1 MPSLYE
7 PCGLTQM
14 RAQRYGALPVV
25 RRVGGLSDTVEDQV
39 TGFVF
44 DEYSSA
50 GLERAIGRAMALF
63 QDRPAWERHMRTAMQ
78 RDFGWARSADRYLE
92 LYREAILY
100 HGAG

>member
-1 MPSLYE
+1 
-7 PCGLTQM
+7 M

-44 DEYSSA
+44 DEYTPA
-50 GLERAIGRAMALF
+50 ALERAIGRALKLF
-63 QDRPAWERHMRTAMQ
+63 PNKASWEKHMRQAMG

-92 LYREAILY
+92 VYAEALE
-100 HGAG
+100 HHAAR